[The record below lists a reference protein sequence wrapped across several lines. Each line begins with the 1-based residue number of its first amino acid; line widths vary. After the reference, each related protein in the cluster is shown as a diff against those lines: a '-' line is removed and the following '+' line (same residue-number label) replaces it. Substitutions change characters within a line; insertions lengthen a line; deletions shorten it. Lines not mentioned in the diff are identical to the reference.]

1 MRFRIMSLLCLALC
15 TLGAFSFGELDDTS
29 ETARLQLSL
38 VSDTLWAEQL
48 TTFHM
53 LLETDAQ
60 GHFEMTARAELQQVA
75 NTLFG
80 GHRLAEEWVPLYFR
94 ISQNGTEHPSDVK
107 RVSELEIR
115 MLTALDFKKYS
126 DQIHRHQEAFQ
137 RFADME
143 KSFQSHSHAPNPHS
157 EKPVPTSR
165 SEALRLGRKH
175 AAAFDHHIVG
185 LHGTDAEVVRLGRK
199 HAAAFEKLRDT
210 DAEAARAELVS
221 LLALQFG
228 EHPLVEKLVDTVL
241 ALARKKR
248 ATYPEVIEL
257 TELQIQLMKETYAQ
271 GRAELIQIAERSLER
286 LKNMSN
292 LLRKQGSLETETIRF
307 NLSMEAF
314 LPPEKE

>member
-1 MRFRIMSLLCLALC
+1 MRFGIMSLLCLVLC
-15 TLGAFSFGELDDTS
+15 TLGTFSFGELEDTS
-29 ETARLQLSL
+29 ETAPPQLSL

-48 TTFHM
+48 TTFQE
-53 LLETDAQ
+53 LLKTDAKA
-60 GHFEMTARAELQQVA
+60 ARAELQQVA

-115 MLTALDFKKYS
+115 MLTGINFKKYS
-126 DQIHRHQEAFQ
+126 VQIHRHQEAFQ

-143 KSFQSHSHAPNPHS
+143 KSFQSHSHAPSPHS
-157 EKPVPTSR
+157 EKPVPTGKSKV
-165 SEALRLGRKH
+165 L
-175 AAAFDHHIVG
+175 
-185 LHGTDAEVVRLGRK
+185 RLGRK

-221 LLALQFG
+221 LFALQYG

-241 ALARKKR
+241 ALAPKKR
-248 ATYPEVIEL
+248 VTYPEVIEL
-257 TELQIQLMKETYAQ
+257 TELQLQLMKGTDAQ
-271 GRAELIQIAERSLER
+271 KHAEAIQTAERSLER
-286 LKNMSN
+286 LKNISN

-307 NLSMEAF
+307 HFSLEAF

>member
-1 MRFRIMSLLCLALC
+1 MRFGIMSLLCLVLC
-15 TLGAFSFGELDDTS
+15 TLGSFSFGELDDTS
-29 ETARLQLSL
+29 ETASPQLSL

-157 EKPVPTSR
+157 EKPVPTR
-165 SEALRLGRKH
+165 MSEVLRL
-175 AAAFDHHIVG
+175 A
-185 LHGTDAEVVRLGRK
+185 RK

-221 LLALQFG
+221 LFALQFG

-241 ALARKKR
+241 ALAPKKR
-248 ATYPEVIEL
+248 ATYPQVIEL
-257 TELQIQLMKETYAQ
+257 TELQLQLMKETDAQ
-271 GRAELIQIAERSLER
+271 GRAELIQTTERSLEK
-286 LKNMSN
+286 LKNISN

-307 NLSMEAF
+307 NFSIEVF

>member
-1 MRFRIMSLLCLALC
+1 MRFVIMSLLCLALC
-15 TLGAFSFGELDDTS
+15 TLGSFSFGELDDTS
-29 ETARLQLSL
+29 ETASPQLSL

-75 NTLFG
+75 KTLFG
-80 GHRLAEEWVPLYFR
+80 GHPLAEEWVPLYFR

-165 SEALRLGRKH
+165 SEALRLARKH

-241 ALARKKR
+241 ALSRKKR
-248 ATYPEVIEL
+248 ATYPQVIEL
-257 TELQIQLMKETYAQ
+257 TELQIQLMKETDAQ

-286 LKNMSN
+286 LKNISN

-307 NLSMEAF
+307 NFSIEAF

>member
-1 MRFRIMSLLCLALC
+1 MRFGIMSLLCLVLC
-15 TLGAFSFGELDDTS
+15 TLGTFSFGELEDTS
-29 ETARLQLSL
+29 ETAPPQLSL

-48 TTFHM
+48 TTFQK
-53 LLETDAQ
+53 LLKTDAKA
-60 GHFEMTARAELQQVA
+60 ARAELQQVA

-115 MLTALDFKKYS
+115 MLMEIDAKKYS
-126 DQIHRHQEAFQ
+126 VQIHRHQEVFQ

-143 KSFQSHSHAPNPHS
+143 KSFQSQSHVPSPHS
-157 EKPVPTSR
+157 EKPVPTGKSKV
-165 SEALRLGRKH
+165 LRL
-175 AAAFDHHIVG
+175 A
-185 LHGTDAEVVRLGRK
+185 RK

-221 LLALQFG
+221 LFALQYG

-241 ALARKKR
+241 ALAPKKR
-248 ATYPEVIEL
+248 VTYPEVIEL
-257 TELQIQLMKETYAQ
+257 TELQLQLMKGTDAQ
-271 GRAELIQIAERSLER
+271 KHAEAIQTAERSLER
-286 LKNMSN
+286 LKNISN

-307 NLSMEAF
+307 HFSLEAF

>member
-1 MRFRIMSLLCLALC
+1 MRFGIMSLLCLALC
-15 TLGAFSFGELDDTS
+15 TLGSFSFGDLGDTS
-29 ETARLQLSL
+29 ETAPLQLSL

-157 EKPVPTSR
+157 EEPVPTRMS
-165 SEALRLGRKH
+165 
-175 AAAFDHHIVG
+175 
-185 LHGTDAEVVRLGRK
+185 EVVRLGRK
-199 HAAAFEKLRDT
+199 HAAAFEKFRDT
-210 DAEAARAELVS
+210 DAEAAHAELVS
-221 LLALQFG
+221 LFALQYG

-241 ALARKKR
+241 ALAPKKR
-248 ATYPEVIEL
+248 ATYPQVIEL
-257 TELQIQLMKETYAQ
+257 TELQLQLMKETDAQ
-271 GRAELIQIAERSLER
+271 RHAESIQTTERSLEK
-286 LKNMSN
+286 LKNISN

-307 NLSMEAF
+307 NFSIEVF

>member
-1 MRFRIMSLLCLALC
+1 MRFGIMNLLCLVLC
-15 TLGAFSFGELDDTS
+15 TLGTFSFGELEDTS
-29 ETARLQLSL
+29 ETAPPQLSL

-48 TTFHM
+48 TTFQK
-53 LLETDAQ
+53 LLKTDAKA
-60 GHFEMTARAELQQVA
+60 ARAELQQVA

-94 ISQNGTEHPSDVK
+94 ISQNGTEHPSDAK

-115 MLTALDFKKYS
+115 MLTEINFKKYS
-126 DQIHRHQEAFQ
+126 VQIHRHQEAFQ

-143 KSFQSHSHAPNPHS
+143 KSFQSHSHAPSPHS
-157 EKPVPTSR
+157 EKPVPTSK
-165 SEALRLGRKH
+165 SKVLRLARKH
-175 AAAFDHHIVG
+175 AAAFEK
-185 LHGTDAEVVRLGRK
+185 LHGTDAEVLRLGRK

-221 LLALQFG
+221 LFALQYG

-241 ALARKKR
+241 ALAPKKR
-248 ATYPEVIEL
+248 VTYPEVIEL
-257 TELQIQLMKETYAQ
+257 TELQLQLMKGTDAQ
-271 GRAELIQIAERSLER
+271 KHAEAIQTAERSLEK
-286 LKNMSN
+286 LKNISN

-307 NLSMEAF
+307 HFSLEAF

>member
-1 MRFRIMSLLCLALC
+1 MRFGIMNLLCLVLC
-15 TLGAFSFGELDDTS
+15 TLGTFSFGELEDTS
-29 ETARLQLSL
+29 ETAPPQLSL

-48 TTFHM
+48 TTFQK
-53 LLETDAQ
+53 LLKTDAKA
-60 GHFEMTARAELQQVA
+60 ARAELQQVA

-115 MLTALDFKKYS
+115 MLMEIDAKKYS
-126 DQIHRHQEAFQ
+126 VQIHRHQEVFQ

-143 KSFQSHSHAPNPHS
+143 KSFQSQSHVPSPHS
-157 EKPVPTSR
+157 EKPVPTSK
-165 SEALRLGRKH
+165 SKVL
-175 AAAFDHHIVG
+175 
-185 LHGTDAEVVRLGRK
+185 RLGRK

-221 LLALQFG
+221 LFALQYG

-241 ALARKKR
+241 ALAPKKR
-248 ATYPEVIEL
+248 VTYPEVIEL
-257 TELQIQLMKETYAQ
+257 TELQLQLMKGTDAQ
-271 GRAELIQIAERSLER
+271 KHAEAIQTAERSLER
-286 LKNMSN
+286 LKNISN

-307 NLSMEAF
+307 HFSLEAF

>member
-1 MRFRIMSLLCLALC
+1 MRFRIMNLLCLALC
-15 TLGAFSFGELDDTS
+15 TLGSFSFGELDDTS
-29 ETARLQLSL
+29 ETAPLQLSL

-165 SEALRLGRKH
+165 SEALRL
-175 AAAFDHHIVG
+175 A
-185 LHGTDAEVVRLGRK
+185 RK

-221 LLALQFG
+221 LFALQFG

-241 ALARKKR
+241 ALAPKKR
-248 ATYPEVIEL
+248 ATYPQVIEL
-257 TELQIQLMKETYAQ
+257 TELQLQLMKEMDAQ
-271 GRAELIQIAERSLER
+271 RHAERIQTTERSLEK
-286 LKNMSN
+286 LKNISN

-307 NLSMEAF
+307 NFSIEAF

>member
-1 MRFRIMSLLCLALC
+1 MRFGIMNLLCLVLC
-15 TLGAFSFGELDDTS
+15 TLGTFSFGELEDTS
-29 ETARLQLSL
+29 ETASPQLSL

-48 TTFHM
+48 TTFQK
-53 LLETDAQ
+53 LLKTDAKA
-60 GHFEMTARAELQQVA
+60 ARAELQQVA

-115 MLTALDFKKYS
+115 MLTGINFKKYS
-126 DQIHRHQEAFQ
+126 VQIHRHQEAFQ

-157 EKPVPTSR
+157 EKPIPTSK
-165 SEALRLGRKH
+165 SKVLRLARKH
-175 AAAFDHHIVG
+175 AAAFEK
-185 LHGTDAEVVRLGRK
+185 LHGTDAEVLRLGRK

-221 LLALQFG
+221 LFALQYG

-241 ALARKKR
+241 ALAPKKR
-248 ATYPEVIEL
+248 VTYPEVIEL
-257 TELQIQLMKETYAQ
+257 TELQLQLMKETDAQ
-271 GRAELIQIAERSLER
+271 KHAEAIQTAERSLER
-286 LKNMSN
+286 LKNISN

-307 NLSMEAF
+307 HFSLEAF